1 MDSKRSAILLVESSD
16 LSVEEM
22 SSIIGQDP
30 DRFRRKGDPGTN
42 PGRALKVNVWEVRE
56 DVAREEYVGLAL
68 DRLWP
73 RILPLRSGLVE
84 LSRRGSF
91 IRLSLVQWISETDP
105 HGPGFGFDVGEL
117 RFLAEIGAPVD
128 VDQYAG

>member
-1 MDSKRSAILLVESSD
+1 MESKRSAILLVESGD

-22 SSIIGQDP
+22 SNILGQGP

-42 PGRALKVNVWEVRE
+42 PGRTLKVNIWEVRE
-56 DVAREEYVGLAL
+56 NVAREEYIGLAL

-73 RILPLRSGLVE
+73 RILPLQSGLVE

-91 IRLSLVQWISETDP
+91 IKLSMVQWISAADP
-105 HGPGFGFDVGEL
+105 HGPGFGIGVDEL
-117 RFLAEIGAPVD
+117 RFLAEIGAPLD
-128 VDQYAG
+128 VDQYVD